1 MSYRNGVMK
10 HPHVRLVMIVVK
22 DIWKTFG
29 GKSVLNGLSLEI
41 PRGETLVI
49 MGRSGCGKSVLLKII
64 TGLIAADAGEI
75 WFDGTEI
82 SKLKAKKLNA
92 IRQKIGMLFQSAALF
107 DSMTVAENIAFMLD
121 QHTKLTPAEM
131 RKVVDEKLSLVDL
144 EGVQELRP
152 AELSGGMRK
161 RVGLARALAFN
172 PEVVLYDEPTTGL
185 DPVTCNEINQLIRD
199 LHEKLQV
206 TSVVVTH
213 DMHSAFSVATR
224 MAMIHEGRQIAYG
237 TPDEIINNDDPILQ
251 QFVLFG
257 APDQILNMENPV
269 LQEFIGRRDLGAH
282 GELAI

>member
-1 MSYRNGVMK
+1 
-10 HPHVRLVMIVVK
+10 MIVVK

-92 IRQKIGMLFQSAALF
+92 IRRKIGMLFQSAALF

-121 QHTKLTPAEM
+121 QHTKLTLGEM

-282 GELAI
+282 GELTL